1 MTNVEDKSSIC
12 IEMKDWGFVLKWDE
26 RLNAFQPERIK
37 KRVVFHVE
45 SSNSDLRIENTT
57 IPSQIQE
64 NKSTSSTQLS
74 VHYTI
79 KLSSSF
85 PQQSY
90 SQSIIILQLFVL

>member
-12 IEMKDWGFVLKWDE
+12 IEMKDLGFVLKWNE

-37 KRVVFHVE
+37 KRVVSHDE
-45 SSNSDLRIENTT
+45 NSNSDSIVEKTT
-57 IPSQIQE
+57 LPFQIQE
-64 NKSTSSTQLS
+64 NESTSSTQLS
-74 VHYTI
+74 VHYTF

-90 SQSIIILQLFVL
+90 FQSIIILQLIVL